1 MGEYTHTIDAKGR
14 LILPAKFREELGDVF
29 IVTKGLDNCLFVYG
43 KKEWAILE
51 EKLKQLQE
59 KYIQLLQDEEMK
71 QYFDYEIKFNV
82 MVTDVNKIIA
92 EAIKDVL

>member
-1 MGEYTHTIDAKGR
+1 MQLGTIKGTEN
-14 LILPAKFREELGDVF
+14 EEEN
-29 IVTKGLDNCLFVYG
+29 K
-43 KKEWAILE
+43 

>member
-1 MGEYTHTIDAKGR
+1 M
-14 LILPAKFREELGDVF
+14 
-29 IVTKGLDNCLFVYG
+29 
-43 KKEWAILE
+43 
-51 EKLKQLQE
+51 E

>member
-1 MGEYTHTIDAKGR
+1 MRYEIQLGTIKGTEN
-14 LILPAKFREELGDVF
+14 EEEN
-29 IVTKGLDNCLFVYG
+29 K
-43 KKEWAILE
+43 

>member
-1 MGEYTHTIDAKGR
+1 MIEEIVREHLKTILDVPV
-14 LILPAKFREELGDVF
+14 LMEEEN
-29 IVTKGLDNCLFVYG
+29 K
-43 KKEWAILE
+43 